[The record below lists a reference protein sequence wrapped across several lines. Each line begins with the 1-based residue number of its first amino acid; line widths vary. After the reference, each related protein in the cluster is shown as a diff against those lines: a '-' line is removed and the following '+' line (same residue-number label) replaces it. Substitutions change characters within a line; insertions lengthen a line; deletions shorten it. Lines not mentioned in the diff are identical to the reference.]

1 MSNIAFLFL
10 PLAFSSLPA
19 VLPFVSPSSQV
30 IFLWR
35 LGREA
40 RKDCVGKGFCG
51 FWRFQPGQARRWS
64 GKSRIIC
71 DSLLPVGRELG
82 GRELET
88 GTWGRELR
96 TGNWGQGTWDRE
108 LGAGNWDRELGTGN
122 WGQQTGGRELG
133 QGTGDRELGTGDLGQ
148 GTGGSE
154 LGAAN

>member
-19 VLPFVSPSSQV
+19 VLPFVSPSSQG

-51 FWRFQPGQARRWS
+51 FGDFNLARYGGG

-71 DSLLPVGRELG
+71 FPATCR
-82 GRELET
+82 
-88 GTWGRELR
+88 
-96 TGNWGQGTWDRE
+96 
-108 LGAGNWDRELGTGN
+108 
-122 WGQQTGGRELG
+122 
-133 QGTGDRELGTGDLGQ
+133 QGTGREEVETC
-148 GTGGSE
+148 
-154 LGAAN
+154 